1 MKHFLSFLFL
11 LLSLCFI
18 QNSNAQIYNRVEA
31 NVSIKTKYE
40 TGKGT
45 LEMGKI
51 YFDKKNKKLV
61 YDFSFPEKQTIAL
74 LDTTMYIV
82 KDGVLLGKQKI
93 AQLLESTLFNI
104 ILEGQLQNYGL
115 RGSLIY
121 KVIKVEKDRDLVIT
135 TWAFTGKKKLL
146 GNIMVSTQGK
156 DLHGVIF
163 YSPKGEILSKQQF
176 SQYIVV
182 SGLRFPTE
190 ITQVIFKDKKQ
201 IMQVTTFKNIV
212 LNSIQNAKFYNFVLP
227 RK

>member
-1 MKHFLSFLFL
+1 
-11 LLSLCFI
+11 
-18 QNSNAQIYNRVEA
+18 
-31 NVSIKTKYE
+31 
-40 TGKGT
+40 
-45 LEMGKI
+45 
-51 YFDKKNKKLV
+51 
-61 YDFSFPEKQTIAL
+61 
-74 LDTTMYIV
+74 MYIV

-121 KVIKVEKDRDLVIT
+121 KVSKVEKDRDLVIT
-135 TWAFTGKKKLL
+135 TWTFTGKNKML
-146 GNIMVSTQGK
+146 GNIMVSTKGK

-201 IMQVTTFKNIV
+201 ILQVTTFKNIV